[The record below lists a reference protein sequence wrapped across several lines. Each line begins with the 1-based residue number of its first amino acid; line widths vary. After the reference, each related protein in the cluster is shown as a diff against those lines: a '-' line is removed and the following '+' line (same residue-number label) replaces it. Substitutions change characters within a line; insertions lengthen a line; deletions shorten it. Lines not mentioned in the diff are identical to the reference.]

1 MTCATLM
8 VACLR
13 GRLRWPARADA
24 SIHTHCDQRGV
35 TTLGYRRGEDAT
47 NQPRSSPA
55 AADTPRKRKYDMLK
69 GFKDFLMRGNVVDLA
84 IAVVIGGAFGKVIE
98 AFVTVIMDLI
108 GKVFSTPNFS
118 GWVPGGIHLGAF
130 LTVLISFVIV
140 AAAVYFM
147 VVVPMNA
154 IAARRAAGEEAPAA
168 PSEEV
173 TLLTEI
179 RDALNRR

>member
-1 MTCATLM
+1 MTRMT
-8 VACLR
+8 
-13 GRLRWPARADA
+13 
-24 SIHTHCDQRGV
+24 
-35 TTLGYRRGEDAT
+35 
-47 NQPRSSPA
+47 A
-55 AADTPRKRKYDMLK
+55 ALVLPMS
-69 GFKDFLMRGNVVDLA
+69 V
-84 IAVVIGGAFGKVIE
+84 
-98 AFVTVIMDLI
+98 
-108 GKVFSTPNFS
+108 STAP